1 MRQIYFRNL
10 LRYFHNNFHNVNRV
24 NWWQTLRFNFMLLP
38 FKTACKLPFLLY
50 GKCEL
55 GVLRGEVEF
64 LHKPY
69 KGMVKIGITD
79 PFRSISTPSYISICG
94 KMIVGKS
101 VILRRGIRFSVI
113 QLSNFLLNDCVTIG
127 NNVNLYCAK
136 EVVIGRAT
144 SVGNNTTIMDTDFH
158 YVIKT
163 ATGLVKDNSLPI
175 IIGDNNWIG
184 GNCIIR
190 KGTKTPKGTI
200 VAGPYS
206 MLSKDYTK
214 LIPEYSLVAG
224 SPAKLLMENVR
235 RVNNYDSERII
246 ADYFKEHNEPFAFS
260 GDIDD
265 FCLPKYTK

>member
-10 LRYFHNNFHNVNRV
+10 LRYFHNNLHNVNRV

-79 PFRSISTPSYISICG
+79 PFRSIECTT
-94 KMIVGKS
+94 
-101 VILRRGIRFSVI
+101 
-113 QLSNFLLNDCVTIG
+113 FLCLTGLLQIG
-127 NNVNLYCAK
+127 K
-136 EVVIGRAT
+136 EVVFRRGTHMEINGTIHVEDYSYIGDCGCIKVAKFVHLGYGLR
-144 SVGNNTTIMDTDFH
+144 VGNNTTIMDTDFH
-158 YVIKT
+158 YVINT
-163 ATGLVKDNSLPI
+163 ANRLVKDNSLPI

-184 GNCIIR
+184 GNCIIK

-224 SPAKLLMENVR
+224 SPAKLLVENVR
-235 RVNNYDSERII
+235 RVNNYDSENIL
-246 ADYFKEHNEPFAFS
+246 AKYFKEHNEPFAFS

-265 FCLPKYTK
+265 FCLPKYTI